1 MLENSSVVANLPTSV
16 LQSNFN
22 TTENVILSDYYI
34 ENASFLRM
42 DNITTGYTFNEIFS
56 NKSSIRLSASVQNVF
71 VITNYSGL
79 DPEVFNNGIDNTITP
94 RPRTFTIGAN
104 IKF

>member
-1 MLENSSVVANLPTSV
+1 VVANLPTSV

-22 TTENVILSDYYI
+22 TTEDVILSDYYI

-42 DNITTGYTFNEIFS
+42 DNISLGYTFKEIF
-56 NKSSIRLSASVQNVF
+56 NYKSSIRLSGNIQNVF
-71 VITNYSGL
+71 IISNYSGL

-104 IKF
+104 INF